1 MYAHTGRYR
10 RYSLSADRR
19 YQLPSYLERRK
30 GKQKEHEYLYWEYPD
45 AQIGL
50 KAVRWGKWKGI
61 ISDIRK
67 GNTVM
72 ELYDLDSDLQELHDV
87 ASEHPDIV
95 EKLQH
100 YMDISHETPENPK
113 FRF

>member
-1 MYAHTGRYR
+1 
-10 RYSLSADRR
+10 
-19 YQLPSYLERRK
+19 
-30 GKQKEHEYLYWEYPD
+30 
-45 AQIGL
+45 
-50 KAVRWGKWKGI
+50 
-61 ISDIRK
+61 
-67 GNTVM
+67 M